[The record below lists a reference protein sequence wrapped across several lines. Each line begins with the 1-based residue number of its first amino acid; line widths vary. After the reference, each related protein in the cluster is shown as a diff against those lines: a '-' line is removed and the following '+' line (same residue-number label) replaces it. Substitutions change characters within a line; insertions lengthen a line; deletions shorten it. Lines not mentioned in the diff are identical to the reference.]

1 MKVSCDFDYQ
11 TAEKLRKNRGAA
23 NQSAMDKADERAL
36 TIFKE
41 AVLPR
46 IQEEVD
52 QGETFGLLR
61 QIYTVLV
68 CAKWYM
74 NQIGDR
80 MPGYIDSNDTEKYGL
95 NVINEDSGKIQ
106 REYQRLFEEGAWE
119 TALPWFDDGS
129 KQLSAG
135 QQAAAT
141 HHPLY
146 LQKV

>member
-1 MKVSCDFDYQ
+1 MP
-11 TAEKLRKNRGAA
+11 
-23 NQSAMDKADERAL
+23 KA
-36 TIFKE
+36 
-41 AVLPR
+41 
-46 IQEEVD
+46 
-52 QGETFGLLR
+52 
-61 QIYTVLV
+61 LV

-129 KQLSAG
+129 KQLVQRQFVVGRIDFGDDFHLARE
-135 QQAAAT
+135 
-141 HHPLY
+141 
-146 LQKV
+146 